1 MEYLY
6 SQTGCALEDYKHIM
20 AAMETQEMAVAEDEG
35 YVEPVLEFEDLTVP

>member
-6 SQTGCALEDYKHIM
+6 SQTGCALEDYKHILV
-20 AAMETQEMAVAEDEG
+20 AMETQMAVAENEV